1 MYSHGAGR
9 SGCHVTGRAIFSQ
22 IGESWCANTGGGVSP
37 GCQGQRPPAA
47 AMLPNEPLCL
57 LARLLPGCSSSL
69 SRTPLCTHFQLR
81 SMKNQGRS
89 PRENGQGS
97 HTATRPLN
105 PHKNWRPDA
114 WPEKLVPTSQSLTPC
129 KSELALR
136 RGNDVSDPDP
146 REGTTVM
153 S

>member
-37 GCQGQRPPAA
+37 GCQGQRRPAA
-47 AMLPNEPLCL
+47 AMLPSELLCL
-57 LARLLPGCSSSL
+57 LARLLPGCSSSP
-69 SRTPLCTHFQLR
+69 SRMPLCAHFQLR
-81 SMKNQGRS
+81 SMKNQGSS
-89 PRENGQGS
+89 PRKNGQGS
-97 HTATRPLN
+97 HNATCPLN
-105 PHKNWRPDA
+105 PHKVWRQMHGPRNSFQ
-114 WPEKLVPTSQSLTPC
+114 PPRSLTPC
-129 KSELALR
+129 KSELALH
-136 RGNDVSDPDP
+136 RGNDVSDPYP